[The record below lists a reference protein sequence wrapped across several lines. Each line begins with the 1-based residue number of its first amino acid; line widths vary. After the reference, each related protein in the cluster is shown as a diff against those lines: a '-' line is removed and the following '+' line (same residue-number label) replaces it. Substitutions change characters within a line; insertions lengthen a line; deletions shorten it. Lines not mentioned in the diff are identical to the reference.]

1 MIDDEDSFF
10 TMESDD
16 SDDFDYYVSYIN
28 ALEEEN
34 VSKKDIIRELME
46 EFDIEQIE
54 AKKILKRYYEE
65 ERDYDDDDEYEDDFV
80 EDDDYGDGNREE

>member
-10 TMESDD
+10 TMGSDD

-65 ERDYDDDDEYEDDFV
+65 ERDYDDDEYEDDFV
-80 EDDDYGDGNREE
+80 DDDDYGDGNREE